1 MVRSIQILISPFI
14 FSFGISAAHLISAS
28 VMSAPAALA
37 CAKILYPELEE
48 SKTNKNIN
56 LTNKENKDEAN
67 LIDAAT
73 RGASSAAMIVLQIT
87 AIVIA
92 CIAFIAFLNS
102 IVMFLG
108 GLVGFDE
115 NFTFEFILGKLF
127 IPLAYIM
134 GVEWQECEQVGK
146 LIGMKTAVNEFIAYR
161 QLGLL
166 MDQLSPR
173 TVSITTY
180 ALCGYANPGSI
191 GIQLAT
197 FGAIC
202 PDRMADYSNLI
213 LRAFFAGSLACFMT
227 ACIAGALIE
236 SSADL

>member
-1 MVRSIQILISPFI
+1 
-14 FSFGISAAHLISAS
+14 
-28 VMSAPAALA
+28 MSAPAALA
-37 CAKILYPELEE
+37 CAKILYPEVEV
-48 SKTNKNIN
+48 SKTNKDIN
-56 LTNKENKDEAN
+56 LTKQGKMDEAN
-67 LIDAAT
+67 VIDAAT

-92 CIAFIAFLNS
+92 CIAFVAFLNA
-102 IVMFLG
+102 IVIFAF
-108 GLVGFDE
+108 GLIGFDE
-115 NFTFEFILGKLF
+115 TFTFELILGKAF

-134 GVEWQECEQVGK
+134 GVEWKECEKVGL
-146 LIGMKTAVNEFIAYR
+146 LIGTKTAVNEFIAYR
-161 QLGLL
+161 NLGLQ

-173 TVSITTY
+173 TISITTY

-202 PDRMADYSNLI
+202 PERMADYSTVI

-227 ACIAGALIE
+227 ACIAGTLIDSTLE
-236 SSADL
+236 EV

>member
-1 MVRSIQILISPFI
+1 MFRNDSYISYLL
-14 FSFGISAAHLISAS
+14 SFGISASHLISAS

-37 CAKILYPELEE
+37 CAKILYPEVEI
-48 SKTNKNIN
+48 SKTNAGIHLEK
-56 LTNKENKDEAN
+56 KSNKDEAN
-67 LIDAAT
+67 VIDAAT

-92 CIAFIAFLNS
+92 CIAFVSFLNS
-102 IVMFLG
+102 IILYLG

-115 NFTFEFILGKLF
+115 TFTFEFILGKLF
-127 IPLAYIM
+127 IPLAYMM
-134 GVEWQECEQVGK
+134 GVEWDECEKVGL
-146 LIGMKTAVNEFIAYR
+146 LIGIKTAVNEFIAYR
-161 QLGLL
+161 KLGLL
-166 MDQLSPR
+166 SDQLSPR
-173 TVSITTY
+173 TISITTY

-202 PDRMADYSNLI
+202 PDRMADYSALI

-227 ACIAGALIE
+227 ACIAGALID
-236 SSADL
+236 ST